1 MTTLQMNS
9 PEVKRINKNMAMEN
23 LYLSEDLQKR
33 ALAIVN
39 SGKPITIALI
49 KKELK
54 NVKVQ

>member
-1 MTTLQMNS
+1 MKTLQMNS
-9 PEVKRINKNMAMEN
+9 PEVKRITKNMAMEN

-49 KKELK
+49 KKELE

>member
-1 MTTLQMNS
+1 MNS
-9 PEVKRINKNMAMEN
+9 PEVKRITKNMAMEN

-39 SGKPITIALI
+39 SGKPITIDLI
-49 KKELK
+49 KKELE

>member
-1 MTTLQMNS
+1 MNS

>member
-1 MTTLQMNS
+1 MKTLQMNS
-9 PEVKRINKNMAMEN
+9 PEVKRINKTMAMEN
-23 LYLSEDLQKR
+23 VYLSEDLQKR

-54 NVKVQ
+54 NVKEQ

>member
-1 MTTLQMNS
+1 MKTLQMNS

-49 KKELK
+49 KIELK
-54 NVKVQ
+54 NGKVQ

>member
-1 MTTLQMNS
+1 MKTLQMNS

-54 NVKVQ
+54 TVKVQ

>member
-1 MTTLQMNS
+1 MKTLQMNS

-39 SGKPITIALI
+39 SGKSITIALI
-49 KKELK
+49 KKELE
-54 NVKVQ
+54 NAKVQ